1 MGAWCLQDPLELV
14 NMKCRPRE
22 QDMAILLNCRGVC
35 SSRHSSLN
43 SCSRLQLGKGC
54 KSCARTI
61 RPCRALQWHRHRW
74 YRNLCEKFQWCSDA
88 GGAQRLKVW
97 NHLSIMVPV
106 LFRFAPVTVGSLGNA
121 CAWAVFTGIC
131 SLWLNMFT
139 FVVFIP
145 SGCGSKGRIG
155 LFEILASCSTTK
167 NSQSNFESILSMH
180 AIWSE
185 FANERQVSICPIW
198 SILIKFALD
207 TWRCMQKI
215 GHVLLRFQI
224 LPWLLHV
231 EVLHPP
237 IWQTQPCT
245 KWRTLEFKDV
255 VH

>member
-167 NSQSNFESILSMH
+167 NSQSNFESILSMQFDQNLRTN
-180 AIWSE
+180 AKSV
-185 FANERQVSICPIW
+185 F
-198 SILIKFALD
+198 
-207 TWRCMQKI
+207 
-215 GHVLLRFQI
+215 VLFGAFLSSLR
-224 LPWLLHV
+224 
-231 EVLHPP
+231 
-237 IWQTQPCT
+237 
-245 KWRTLEFKDV
+245 
-255 VH
+255 